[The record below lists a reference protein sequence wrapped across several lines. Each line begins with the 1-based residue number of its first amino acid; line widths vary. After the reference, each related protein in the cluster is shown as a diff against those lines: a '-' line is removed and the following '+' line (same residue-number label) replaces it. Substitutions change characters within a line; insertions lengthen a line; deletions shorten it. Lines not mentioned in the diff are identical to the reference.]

1 MNETTNKA
9 TGETI
14 KYNRIG
20 GTADNPIYF
29 NDPVPTQTQPL
40 NQTPTTAI
48 SATTMTQGT
57 QPLVVPKVTP
67 NPVYN
72 ELARDVGTRTQSQ
85 IDIATQEAEAL
96 QRAGGN
102 QADQA
107 RQALSSEVQKL
118 FTQRGDLAGSQT
130 ALEEQAGIADEQK
143 NLREVNTEIANT
155 NVQLRAE
162 QDRIRNT
169 PMSAG
174 QKAVE
179 TGNIQD
185 TFGRRLAD
193 LAIRQSAA
201 QGNITAIQQDVE
213 RKLKIALAPID
224 NKLEYFK
231 TFGKDNVDALTSKEK
246 DKLALIQSSL
256 QDQKKKVEELEK
268 AKGEMLVELAKN
280 GGGNSSYIQ
289 AIQSAKDISEVYN
302 LGAKS
307 GFVGKLDMLKKQAE
321 LSKLNAEAQK
331 AVSEAKIANSQ
342 TVSANGDYFNALA
355 NASISLPENQRKE
368 NTARLNNLLK
378 SGDTQGAKE
387 LIIRTA
393 FAGQTGT
400 QRDDTIKRLN
410 AIDSLATIKNELNK
424 AKEISGD
431 TGIVSGSMQ
440 NIQQKLGSA
449 GNPELAKINTRITQ
463 ALQVYRNAITGA
475 AWGTQETDEY
485 KKIFP
490 SISNT
495 NKLNTAVIDSLSDA
509 LNANQRVTVG
519 SYIGQGTYDKI
530 FTPQQDTSST
540 ISPTITTGIK
550 KAITIGYKPV
560 EIINNLLSNPEVG
573 DKIVKARENGYTD
586 DQIINYLQSFK

>member
-1 MNETTNKA
+1 MNETINKA

-20 GTADNPIYF
+20 GTPDNPIYF

-40 NQTPTTAI
+40 NQTPTTPI

-57 QPLVVPKVTP
+57 QPLVVPRTP
-67 NPVYN
+67 QNPVYN
-72 ELARDVGTRTQSQ
+72 ELARDVVTRTQSQ
-85 IDIATQEAEAL
+85 IDIATQEAEDL

-102 QADQA
+102 QADMA
-107 RQALSSEVQKL
+107 RKALADEAKKIYG
-118 FTQRGDLAGSQT
+118 QRGDVLASQT
-130 ALEEQAGIADEQK
+130 ALEEQAGISEEQK

-169 PMSAG
+169 PMSVG
-174 QKAVE
+174 QRAVE
-179 TGNIQD
+179 TGNLQD

-193 LAIRQSAA
+193 LAIRQSAS

-231 TFGKDNVDALTSKEK
+231 TFEKDNVDALTAKEK

-256 QDQKKKVEELEK
+256 QDQKRKVEELEK
-268 AKGEMLVELAKN
+268 AKGEMLLELAKN
-280 GGGNSSYIQ
+280 GGGNSSYIT
-289 AIQSAKDISEVYN
+289 AIQGAKDISEVYN
-302 LGAKS
+302 LGVKS

-321 LSKLNAEAQK
+321 VSKLNAEARK
-331 AVSEAKIANSQ
+331 AVNEAKIANSP
-342 TVSANGDYFNALA
+342 TVSANGDYYNALA

-368 NTARLNNLLK
+368 NTARLNSLLQ

-410 AIDSLATIKNELNK
+410 AIDSLATIKSELNK
-424 AKEISGD
+424 AKEITGD
-431 TGIVSGSMQ
+431 TGIVTGTMQ

-495 NKLNTAVIDSLSDA
+495 NKLNTSVIDSLSDA

-530 FTPQQDTSST
+530 FTPQQSSSST
-540 ISPTITTGIK
+540 ISPTITTGVK
-550 KAITIGYKPV
+550 KAVTVGYKPV
-560 EIINNLLSNPEVG
+560 DIINNLLSNPEVG
-573 DKIVKARENGYTD
+573 DKIVKARESGYTD
-586 DQIINYLQSFK
+586 DQIINFLQSFE